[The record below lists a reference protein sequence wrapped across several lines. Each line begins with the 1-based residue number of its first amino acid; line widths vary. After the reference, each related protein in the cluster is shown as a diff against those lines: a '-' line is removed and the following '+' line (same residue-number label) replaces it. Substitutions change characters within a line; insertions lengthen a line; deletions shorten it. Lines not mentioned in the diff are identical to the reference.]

1 MGSPTFKISTI
12 LALSDLEEDS
22 LTGLRAAYA
31 MAKERKARLVVGHV
45 LIPRT
50 LDPSD
55 VREFLAANGLDP
67 EAAVIDIEVDAD
79 VLSGIDLMVDREH
92 PDLVVVSSRRKRG
105 FTRILTASV
114 PVGLVGKALAPVLAL
129 HSGREAPASYRKALV
144 CLDGSTQSSLLLGAA
159 GELLGKDGAVTAF
172 MVVEDSPLVVGGINV
187 GTYGPDTL
195 RRADEAA
202 GKYLAALKPPRAGMK
217 LATEHR
223 VGNAVEQILEAIRRH
238 GADLVVIGTGGI
250 GGSAH
255 FFIGRVAGEVVRHA
269 DIAALVVPTRRP
281 AS

>member
-1 MGSPTFKISTI
+1 MGSPQFKIATI

-22 LTGLRAAYA
+22 LAGLRAAYA

-79 VLSGIDLMVDREH
+79 ILSGIDLLVDREQ
-92 PDLVVVSSRRKRG
+92 PDLVVVSSHRKRG

-129 HSGREAPASYRKALV
+129 HSDQEAQTSYRKALV
-144 CLDGSTQSSLLLGAA
+144 CLDGSTQSSVLLGAA
-159 GELLGKDGAVTAF
+159 GELLGKEGAITAL
-172 MVVEDSPLVVGGINV
+172 MVIEDSPLVVGGINV
-187 GTYGPDTL
+187 GTY
-195 RRADEAA
+195 DEATLKKA
-202 GKYLAALKPPRAGMK
+202 DDAAVKYLAALKSPRAGIG
-217 LATEHR
+217 LTTDHR
-223 VGNAVEQILEAIRRH
+223 VGDAVAEILKAIEAH

-255 FFIGRVAGEVVRHA
+255 FFIGRVAGEVVRQA